1 MTPAN
6 HAHAAAEM
14 AARQS
19 YGKLLAWL
27 SWQWRNVSA
36 AEDALS
42 EAFASALKHWPEG
55 GVPESPEAW
64 LLTAAKRNL
73 LMAARRQRL
82 EDDPSVLTLLPG
94 LTAEPVDVRTISDER
109 LRLLFVCAHPAI
121 DSSVHTA
128 LMLQLVLGIDAA
140 RIANAFL
147 LSPTA
152 LSKRLTRAKAKICD
166 AGIPFS
172 EPEPGE
178 LRTRIGAVLEAIYGA
193 YTVNDSTIIDVDV
206 DDLADEALFLA
217 QLMSEQ
223 IENDAEVYGLYAWL
237 LYCESRRHARFDEA
251 EAFVP
256 LDEQVPTLWRNDLIH
271 KAEFNLAKAAELKQ
285 VGPYQIEAAIQAA
298 HMQGVLDQNTPWRE
312 IAMLYQQLLFLGPT
326 VGARIGHAI
335 TVARATENPAKG
347 IELLDAIQ
355 TSGVKGHQPW
365 WAARANLLAMMGR
378 KKEAES
384 AYMRAIALTRNEAV
398 QNWLKREHEKL
409 SLSNSNKQN

>member
-1 MTPAN
+1 MTPSN
-6 HAHAAAEM
+6 YVHAAAEM

-42 EAFASALKHWPEG
+42 EAFASALMHWPQD

-82 EDDPSVLTLLPG
+82 EDDPRVLMLLPD
-94 LTAEPVDVRTISDER
+94 LTAEPIDVHTISDER

-147 LSPTA
+147 LSPSA
-152 LSKRLTRAKAKICD
+152 LSKRLTRAKAKIRD

-172 EPEPGE
+172 EPEHGE
-178 LRTRIGAVLEAIYGA
+178 FGTRIGAVLEAIYGA
-193 YTVNDSTIIDVDV
+193 YTVNDSTILDVEV

-223 IENDAEVYGLYAWL
+223 IENDAEVYGLNALL
-237 LYCESRRHARFDEA
+237 LYCESRKRARFDKA
-251 EAFVP
+251 GSFVP
-256 LDEQVPTLWRNDLIH
+256 LNEQVPSLWRNELIH
-271 KAEFNLAKAAELKQ
+271 KAEINLAKAAKLKH

-298 HMQGVLDQNTPWRE
+298 HMQSVQDQSTPWRE
-312 IAMLYQQLLFLGPT
+312 IAILYEQLLLLGPT
-326 VGARIGHAI
+326 IGAKIGHAI
-335 TVARATENPAKG
+335 AVARATENPAQG

-355 TSGVKGHQPW
+355 TSGVKSHQPW
-365 WAARANLLAMMGR
+365 WAARASLLAVMGR
-378 KKEAES
+378 KEEAKS
-384 AYMRAIALTRNEAV
+384 AYKRAIALTKNDAV
-398 QNWLKREHEKL
+398 QSWLKRKCENITP
-409 SLSNSNKQN
+409 SNSNKQK